1 MSYKQCLSNALNE
14 GTINKKQYDEQLE
27 LIDNL
32 ERTYKGQGLNPTEAS
47 IEAAKK
53 AYDTAKIAAAYKKRN
68 NRLKIAAQQRIEVN
82 LKSYR
87 NAKGEE
93 DYAGALKAIFARDD
107 SANFASLETVIQ
119 QEYAIVQKYLD
130 SFLHEFKYG
139 QIEKVKGVVGIETT
153 KRKTLTSNFMKAL
166 FGEETTDKL
175 AQQLAKAWTEA
186 SELARQRFNKYGGRI
201 AKLTDWRIPQSHDFI
216 KIRKV
221 AADTWTDFIL
231 PLLKVDKMIDQ
242 TTGLAFTPQSIRLAL
257 REVYETLSLDGTNK
271 LLAKDIAK
279 RKSATNQRLDH
290 RFLIFKDSESWLKYQ
305 DKFGKGDNVL
315 AITQDHLM
323 SLTRDTALKRV
334 LGPDDE
340 AGYLYAKTLVKQK
353 AARDAR
359 QEAQGSFKRK
369 TLAFK
374 TEDERAEAI
383 LGGGLFESGVDNLY
397 MLYKGQLNRP
407 SDKPWARGLA
417 GIRQLLTSA
426 YLGSASIVALTDF
439 NWQRITNQFND
450 LPAFKS
456 ARRTLS
462 LWREG
467 LLANDKTIGKVAV
480 RSGLIAESWT
490 TFAHQQSRFFIEN
503 NGMELTQRLAD
514 ATISLSGLSGMT
526 QAGRWG
532 FGMEL
537 MGFFADNA
545 NKSFSELDKLFQRGL
560 KRYGISEGDWD
571 IIRKTKL
578 YDAAIDDPKMAGKNV
593 VFLRPDDIRG
603 RTDIPEVAAE
613 DLATKLYD
621 FIKTETEF
629 AVPSVSAKGRA
640 WILGNAKPGTFTGE
654 LILSAAMFKQFPIT
668 LMFTH
673 IARGLAQ
680 TGFPGK
686 FRYMGDLM
694 ITGAM
699 YGAFTMEVREI
710 TKGRQPTPLE
720 YIKENPGEYFL
731 RALITGGGLGLFG
744 DYFVADH
751 NRYGKTISE
760 TIPGPLIQFIAD
772 LYGLSV
778 GNVLDLIRGEEAN
791 FTGDSLKFIK
801 RNTPGASIWYLRLLW
816 ERVIMDTVGRMVDVD
831 FDSKNSRQI
840 NNYLRNTQQ
849 EFWWQPGEI
858 MPSEAPY
865 VPFSK

>member
-1 MSYKQCLSNALNE
+1 MSYKKCLSNALDE
-14 GTINKKQYDEQLE
+14 GTINKKQHDEQVE
-27 LIDNL
+27 LIENL

-53 AYDTAKIAAAYKKRN
+53 AYDAAKVAAAYKKRN
-68 NRLKIAAQQRIEVN
+68 NRLKLVTQREIEAK
-82 LKSYR
+82 LKTFR

-107 SANFASLETVIQ
+107 QARFASLETEIQ
-119 QEYAIVQKYLD
+119 QEYAIVQRYLD
-130 SFLHEFKYG
+130 NFLHEFKYG
-139 QIEKVKGVVGIETT
+139 QLEKVAGIVGAQNR

-166 FGEETTDKL
+166 FGEESADVMANK
-175 AQQLAKAWTEA
+175 LAKAWQEA

-201 AKLTDWRIPQSHDFI
+201 PKLEDWRIPQSHDFI

-221 AADTWTDFIL
+221 SADAYTEFLL
-231 PLLKVDKMIDQ
+231 PLLKLNKMIDQ
-242 TTGLAFTPQSIRLAL
+242 TTGLAFTEQTARIAL

-271 LLAKDIAK
+271 LLAKDAVK
-279 RKSATNQRLDH
+279 RLSNTSKRLDH
-290 RFLIFKDSESWLKYQ
+290 RFLVFKDSESWLKYQ
-305 DKFGKGDNVL
+305 KQFGKGDNIL

-323 SLTRDTALKRV
+323 SLTRDTALMKV
-334 LGPDDE
+334 LGPDHE
-340 AGYLYAKTLVKQK
+340 AGYLYAKTLVRQK

-359 QEAQGSFKRK
+359 REAQGEFNRK
-369 TLAFK
+369 TLALK

-383 LGGGLFESGVDNLY
+383 LGGGFFEAGIDNLY
-397 MLYKGQLNRP
+397 MLFKGQLNKP
-407 SDKPWARGLA
+407 SDKAWARGFA

-450 LPAFKS
+450 LPAFNS
-456 ARRTLS
+456 ARRTLD

-467 LLANDKTIGKVAV
+467 LLKGDKEIGKIAI

-537 MGFFADNA
+537 MGYFSDNA
-545 NKSFSELDKLFQRGL
+545 GKTFAQLDKKFQRGL
-560 KRYGISEGDWD
+560 KRYGIGEGEWE

-578 YDAAIDDPKMAGKNV
+578 YDAAIDDPKMAGKNIT
-593 VFLRPDDIRG
+593 FLRPDDIRA
-603 RTDIPEVAAE
+603 RTDIPETAAE
-613 DLATKLYD
+613 DLATKLFD
-621 FIKTETEF
+621 FIKTETEY

-640 WILGNAKPGTFTGE
+640 WILGNAQPGTFTGE

-673 IARGLAQ
+673 INRGLTQ
-680 TGFPGK
+680 NGFAGK
-686 FRYMGDLM
+686 LRYMGDLM
-694 ITGAM
+694 ITGSM

-710 TKGRQPTPLE
+710 TKGRNPTPLS

-731 RALITGGGLGLFG
+731 RALVTGGGLGLFG

-760 TIPGPLIQFIAD
+760 TIPGPMFQFMSD
-772 LYGLSV
+772 LYGLTG
-778 GNVLDLIRGEEAN
+778 GNILDLARGEETN
-791 FTGDSLKFIK
+791 FAGDAVKFLKS
-801 RNTPGASIWYLRLLW
+801 NTPGASIWYLRLIW
-816 ERVIMDTVGRMVDVD
+816 ERAIMDTVARMVDPD

-840 NNYLRNTQQ
+840 NQYLRNTQQ
-849 EFWWQPGEI
+849 EYWWQPGEI
-858 MPSEAPY
+858 APMQAPS
-865 VPFSK
+865 VPFSQ

>member
-14 GTINKKQYDEQLE
+14 GTINKKQYDEQAELLE
-27 LIDNL
+27 NL

-47 IEAAKK
+47 IAAAKR
-53 AYDTAKIAAAYKKRN
+53 AYDVSKISAAYKKRN
-68 NRLKIAAQQRIEVN
+68 NRLKIAAHKQIEVN

-107 SANFASLETVIQ
+107 SANFASLETIIQ
-119 QEYAIVQKYLD
+119 QEYSIVQKYLD
-130 SFLHEFKYG
+130 NFLHDFRYG
-139 QIEKVKGVVGIETT
+139 QLEKVRGIVGNEST

-166 FGEETTDKL
+166 FGEETTDTL

-221 AADTWTDFIL
+221 TADTWIEFIT
-231 PLLKVDKMIDQ
+231 PLLKVSKMIDQ
-242 TTGLAFTPQSIRLAL
+242 KTGLAFTPETLSLAL
-257 REVYETLSLDGTNK
+257 KEVYETLSLDGTNK
-271 LLAKDIAK
+271 LLAKDAAK
-279 RKSATNQRLDH
+279 RISSTSQRLDH
-290 RFLIFKDSESWLKYQ
+290 RFLLFKDSESWLKYQ
-305 DKFGKGDNVL
+305 KKFGKGDNIL

-323 SLTRDTALKRV
+323 SLTRDTALMKV
-334 LGPDDE
+334 LGPDHE
-340 AGYLYAKTLVKQK
+340 AGYLYAKNLVKQK
-353 AARDAR
+353 AALDAR
-359 QEAQGSFKRK
+359 KEAQGEFKRK

-383 LGGGLFESGVDNLY
+383 LGGGLTESGVDNLY
-397 MLYKGQLNRP
+397 MLFKGQLNRP
-407 SDKPWARGLA
+407 SDKPWARGFA

-426 YLGSASIVALTDF
+426 YLGAASVVALSDF
-439 NWQRITNQFND
+439 NWQRITNQFNG

-456 ARRTLS
+456 SRKTLN
-462 LWREG
+462 LWKEG
-467 LLANDKTIGKVAV
+467 LSFGDKTIGKLAV

-537 MGFFADNA
+537 MGFMADNA
-545 NKSFSELDKLFQRGL
+545 NTTFAQLDKAFQRGL
-560 KRYGISEGDWD
+560 KRYGIGEGEWE

-578 YDAAIDDPKMAGKNV
+578 YDAAIDDPKMAGKDV
-593 VFLRPDDIRG
+593 FFLRPDDIRA
-603 RTDIPEVAAE
+603 RTDLPEITAE
-613 DLATKLYD
+613 DLATKLFD
-621 FIKTETEF
+621 FIKTETEY

-640 WILGNAKPGTFTGE
+640 LILGNAKPGTFTGE
-654 LILSAAMFKQFPIT
+654 LLLSAAMFKQFPIT

-673 IARGLAQ
+673 LSRAFSQ
-680 TGFPGK
+680 NGFAGK
-686 FRYMGDLM
+686 FRYMGDL
-694 ITGAM
+694 IVTGAM
-699 YGAFTMEVREI
+699 MGAFTMEVREI
-710 TKGRQPTPLE
+710 TKGRQPTPLD

-731 RALITGGGLGLFG
+731 RALVTGGGLGLFG

-751 NRYGKTISE
+751 NRYGRTLSE
-760 TIPGPLIQFIAD
+760 AIPGPLVQFVAD
-772 LYGLSV
+772 LNGLTL
-778 GNVLDLIRGEEAN
+778 GNVLALARGEDAN
-791 FTGDSLKFIK
+791 FTGDTLKFLR
-801 RNTPGASIWYLRLLW
+801 RNTPGASIWYLRLIW
-816 ERVIMDTVGRMVDVD
+816 ERAIMDTVSRMVDED

-858 MPSEAPY
+858 APSETPY
-865 VPFSK
+865 LPFSK

>member
-14 GTINKKQYDEQLE
+14 GTINKKQHDEQLE

-130 SFLHEFKYG
+130 NFLHEFKYG
-139 QIEKVKGVVGIETT
+139 QLEKVRGIAGGETA

-166 FGEETTDKL
+166 FGEETTDTL

-221 AADTWTDFIL
+221 TADTWIEFIT
-231 PLLKVDKMIDQ
+231 PLLKVGKMIDQ
-242 TTGLAFTPQSIRLAL
+242 KTGLAFTPETLSLAL
-257 REVYETLSLDGTNK
+257 KEVYETLSLDGTNK

-334 LGPDDE
+334 LGTDDE

-467 LLANDKTIGKVAV
+467 LLANDKNIGKVAV
-480 RSGLIAESWT
+480 RSGLIAERWT
-490 TFAHQQSRFFIEN
+490 TFPHQQYRFYLEN
-503 NGMELTQRLAD
+503 TGLEFTKRLTD
-514 ATISLSGLSGMT
+514 ATISLTEFSGLP
-526 QAGRWG
+526 QAR
-532 FGMEL
+532 
-537 MGFFADNA
+537 
-545 NKSFSELDKLFQRGL
+545 S
-560 KRYGISEGDWD
+560 
-571 IIRKTKL
+571 
-578 YDAAIDDPKMAGKNV
+578 
-593 VFLRPDDIRG
+593 
-603 RTDIPEVAAE
+603 
-613 DLATKLYD
+613 
-621 FIKTETEF
+621 
-629 AVPSVSAKGRA
+629 
-640 WILGNAKPGTFTGE
+640 
-654 LILSAAMFKQFPIT
+654 
-668 LMFTH
+668 
-673 IARGLAQ
+673 
-680 TGFPGK
+680 
-686 FRYMGDLM
+686 
-694 ITGAM
+694 
-699 YGAFTMEVREI
+699 
-710 TKGRQPTPLE
+710 
-720 YIKENPGEYFL
+720 
-731 RALITGGGLGLFG
+731 
-744 DYFVADH
+744 
-751 NRYGKTISE
+751 
-760 TIPGPLIQFIAD
+760 
-772 LYGLSV
+772 
-778 GNVLDLIRGEEAN
+778 
-791 FTGDSLKFIK
+791 
-801 RNTPGASIWYLRLLW
+801 
-816 ERVIMDTVGRMVDVD
+816 
-831 FDSKNSRQI
+831 
-840 NNYLRNTQQ
+840 
-849 EFWWQPGEI
+849 
-858 MPSEAPY
+858 
-865 VPFSK
+865 